1 MVAEVPGATAPVD
14 ASPQAQ
20 AAHVTGALAQSSAT
34 EAQAQGWPA
43 RSAAW
48 YGLTV
53 IILATALNFLDLQI
67 FNMLAPTIKAD
78 FQLSDTKL
86 GFLLGL
92 APVLFYAF
100 VGIPLAYLVD
110 IYPRKYVLA
119 AGIAVI
125 GGITALGG
133 LAQNFVQLFSS
144 RMLVGAGASAH
155 APGSYSM
162 LADYFPPKKLPRAI
176 GVLQL
181 GFISG
186 NAGGAYL
193 GGVLLTVVASWPVV
207 HWMGLTI
214 HPWQWV
220 LMMVGAPG
228 FLIAALLLF
237 AKEPPRR
244 GVAVQIQAVPW
255 STVLREIWARKAVY
269 LPLFIGLAFSAT
281 EFFGLGQWRPS
292 FFGRTYGWTMLRVGS
307 WLGIVI
313 TVSYLVGAFVGTV
326 FTEWLAKRYKDAHVR
341 AATILFCLTAPCE
354 IIVPF
359 MPTGELAMLFVA
371 LGGVCAIASA
381 VPQNVAIQRIT
392 PNQMRGRVTAI
403 YLFMFT
409 FFGGFGAQ
417 LIGWVTQHV
426 FGSDADLWKSIAL
439 TAGVLLPLAAFTISR
454 GIRPYGREIARL
466 EASGA

>member
-1 MVAEVPGATAPVD
+1 MVAEVPTGTGAVADAGLPAAGATAVAA
-14 ASPQAQ
+14 AS
-20 AAHVTGALAQSSAT
+20 
-34 EAQAQGWPA
+34 AQAQGWPA
-43 RSAAW
+43 RSAAY
-48 YGLTV
+48 YGLFV
-53 IILATALNFLDLQI
+53 IILATALNFLDAQI
-67 FNMLAPTIKAD
+67 FNMLAQTIKAD
-78 FQLSDTKL
+78 FHLTDTQL
-86 GFLLGL
+86 GFLLGP
-92 APVLFYAF
+92 ATILFYVF

-110 IYPRKYVLA
+110 IFPRKYVLA
-119 AGIAVI
+119 AGISLI

-133 LAQNFVQLFSS
+133 LAQNFVQLFLS

-162 LADYFPPKKLPRAI
+162 LADYYPPAKLPRAI
-176 GVLQL
+176 GFLQL

-186 NAGGAYL
+186 NAGGVYL
-193 GGVLLTVVASWPVV
+193 GGVLLTLVGAWPVT

-228 FLIAALLLF
+228 FVIAALLLL

-244 GVAVQIQAVPW
+244 RVTSQTQEVSWRAVA
-255 STVLREIWARKAVY
+255 TEIGARKAVY

-281 EFFGLGQWRPS
+281 EFYGLGNWRPA
-292 FFGRTYGWTMLRVGS
+292 FLERTYGWTPMRVGQ
-307 WLGIVI
+307 WLGAVI
-313 TVSYLVGAFVGTV
+313 TVSYLLGAFVGTV

-354 IIVPF
+354 IIAPL

-371 LGGVCAIASA
+371 AGGVFALASA
-381 VPQNVAIQRIT
+381 VPQNAAIQRIT

-403 YLFMFT
+403 YLFMFI

-417 LIGWVTQHV
+417 LIGSVTQHV
-426 FGSDADLWKSIAL
+426 FRSDAYLWKSIVL
-439 TAGVLLPLAAFTISR
+439 TAAILLPLAAFTISR
-454 GIRPYGREIARL
+454 GIRPYGREVERL
-466 EASGA
+466 EAAGA